1 MKIKS
6 KNLIFYLRFKM
17 IMDRMR
23 KAVLDKVSAGS
34 PFAQALFNFAFDY
47 KLKLIKKGYD
57 TPLLNR

>member
-1 MKIKS
+1 
-6 KNLIFYLRFKM
+6 M